1 MEGHEMDVP
10 DAERRRAANAALTG
24 IIEEVCRHYA
34 PSGARVEDCWEV
46 RAAGDRAALRVFLAG
61 PMQGSWTEA
70 AAGARGDAL
79 DLVARL
85 GGLDAAGALVEAERF
100 LSRQSMEPDRKAE
113 DAGGDQMALFGTLP
127 ESRERKRRARRSAR
141 GRKAGASRRAAT
153 TQHDPPAGDAVPPSG
168 GEPAGTDEVA
178 SGSQS
183 SPDAPEL
190 EGGKAGPAPT
200 NPGQDAGP
208 GPGESGPPATE
219 PDGVSFSAEDRQ
231 QIRKSAEDAAWT
243 RSHLTVRSL
252 DARAHERAKARR
264 EKHGRRWLRSGLKAA
279 AILAFAVFGPALGA
293 MGEYRYGVVDMA
305 SVLGAELDEDASI
318 PPGNDGG

>member
-1 MEGHEMDVP
+1 MTRRPATRSPPPV
-10 DAERRRAANAALTG
+10 ANRRALTKL
-24 IIEEVCRHYA
+24 R
-34 PSGARVEDCWEV
+34 PV
-46 RAAGDRAALRVFLAG
+46 RSHR
-61 PMQGSWTEA
+61 QT
-70 AAGARGDAL
+70 
-79 DLVARL
+79 RL
-85 GGLDAAGALVEAERF
+85 
-100 LSRQSMEPDRKAE
+100 
-113 DAGGDQMALFGTLP
+113 
-127 ESRERKRRARRSAR
+127 
-141 GRKAGASRRAAT
+141 
-153 TQHDPPAGDAVPPSG
+153 
-168 GEPAGTDEVA
+168 
-178 SGSQS
+178 S
-183 SPDAPEL
+183 SK
-190 EGGKAGPAPT
+190 GGKAGRGTGRTPDRT
-200 NPGQDAGP
+200 AGP